1 MLYRAIRPLLFAW
14 DAERA
19 HHVGMFAARA
29 SIGLPGI
36 RQLVAATARCRDPR
50 LAVQVF
56 GRTFAHPVGLA
67 AGLDKNGV
75 AIDALAALGF
85 SHVEIGTLTGQ
96 AQPGNPP
103 PRLFRLIEDHAVI
116 NRMGFNND
124 GAQAAG
130 ERLQRRYAQR
140 RPATILGVNI
150 GKTKV
155 VALEDALQDYR
166 TSVRAVAQVADYLVV
181 NVSSPNT
188 PGLRDLQSEA
198 TLRPLLAGVR
208 AELDAVRPGLPLL
221 VKIAPDLSDA
231 GLDAAVD
238 VALET
243 RCDGVICTN
252 TTITRAGLVTPAQ
265 RMEAIGAGGLSGAPL
280 RARSTAVVA
289 HVARRLDRRLP
300 VIGVGGVDSAE
311 AAWEKISHGAT
322 LVQLYT
328 GFIYAGP
335 GLPAR
340 IHRGLSRLVDQHG
353 LTGIHQAVGRAL

>member
-19 HHVGMFAARA
+19 HHLGMFAARA

-36 RQLVAATARCRDPR
+36 RQLVAASTRCRDPR
-50 LAVQVF
+50 LAVQAF
-56 GRTFAHPVGLA
+56 GRTFSHPVGLA

-96 AQPGNPP
+96 AQPGNAQ
-103 PRLFRLIEDHAVI
+103 PRLFRLIEDQAVI
-116 NRMGFNND
+116 NRMGFNNH

-150 GKTKV
+150 GKTKA
-155 VALEDALQDYR
+155 VALEDALDDYR

-188 PGLRDLQSEA
+188 PGLRDLQGEA
-198 TLRPLLAGVR
+198 SLRPLLAGVR

-252 TTITRAGLVTPAQ
+252 TTITREGLGTPAQ
-265 RMEAIGAGGLSGAPL
+265 RIEAIGAGGLSGAPL

-289 HVARRLDRRLP
+289 RVARRLDRRLP
-300 VIGVGGVDSAE
+300 VIGVGGIDSAA

-322 LVQLYT
+322 LVQVYT

-340 IHRGLSRLVDQHG
+340 IHRGLSQFMDHHG
-353 LTGIHQAVGRAL
+353 LSSIHDAVGRAL